1 MVEPTL
7 YRPACPLLHRL
18 GTVAKLGTQG
28 AHPHLAHL
36 LVPVQQVHA
45 HIHNILCPLLSS
57 HAQLAQGILNP
68 LALHIRARLPL
79 HHGSLLDG
87 KYTLDGVQ
95 IPLIFHLLA
104 DIPNHLTHFNQVN
117 WLVDKEIHSGQV
129 GLGHHLFAADLG
141 DHNKFCQT
149 TPLLQLADYLYPVLA
164 GHQQVHQHQV
174 RCQCQDLIQ
183 VQSASAVSA
192 HGPQVVA
199 LYNIL

>member
-1 MVEPTL
+1 MD
-7 YRPACPLLHRL
+7 A
-18 GTVAKLGTQG
+18 
-28 AHPHLAHL
+28 
-36 LVPVQQVHA
+36 
-45 HIHNILCPLLSS
+45 
-57 HAQLAQGILNP
+57 
-68 LALHIRARLPL
+68 LALHISARLPL

-87 KYTLDGVQ
+87 KYTLDGMQ
-95 IPLIFHLLA
+95 ISLIFHLLA
-104 DIPNHLTHFNQVN
+104 DIPDHLAHFNQVN
-117 WLVDKEIHSGQV
+117 WLADKEIHPGQV

-141 DHNKFCQT
+141 DHDKFCQT
-149 TPLLQLADYLYPVLA
+149 APLLQLADHLYPVLA